1 LKRKKGFTLTEL
13 LTVAAIVA
21 VLGTAAIVGYRIYI
35 KRAVISSLSNA
46 VMVNVQLIDAY
57 YQINHVWVTDAEPG
71 NENLTEDDELMRF
84 GLARR
89 NLSDQFIMRVFR
101 KEGFPHVIAREKIG
115 SNRYGIEVSYHF
127 KTRELK
133 VEDVD
138 K

>member
-1 LKRKKGFTLTEL
+1 
-13 LTVAAIVA
+13 
-21 VLGTAAIVGYRIYI
+21 
-35 KRAVISSLSNA
+35 
-46 VMVNVQLIDAY
+46 MVNVQLIDAY
-57 YQINHVWVTDAEPG
+57 YQIHHIWVTDAEPG
-71 NENLTEDDELMRF
+71 NENLTEDAELLRF

-101 KEGFPHVIAREKIG
+101 KEGFPHIIAREEIG

-133 VEDVD
+133 VEDTD